1 MLTKEITYTDY
12 DGNERKETFLF
23 SLSKA
28 DLLEMQMSTAGGME
42 KKLQKIIEAQDTTK
56 VYEIIKDIIMRSY
69 GVKSDDGRRFV
80 KSKALSEEFSQTEAF
95 SELVMEL
102 FSDQEK
108 MVAFINGII
117 PQDVAQQIA
126 ARG

>member
-1 MLTKEITYTDY
+1 MLVKEITYTDY

>member
-12 DGNERKETFLF
+12 DGNERKENFLF